1 MPPEAL
7 IKKTNEK
14 EFNNYVEGSGAKT
27 KSDILKNLN
36 ILKNSKLIKINKGEN
51 SSYKV
56 DNLSK
61 LLEGN
66 KFLARIQEKT

>member
-1 MPPEAL
+1 MPPEAM

-14 EFNNYVEGSGAKT
+14 EFNNYVESSASKT

-36 ILKNSKLIKINKGEN
+36 ILKNSKFLKINKGDN
-51 SSYKV
+51 SAPKV
-56 DNLSK
+56 DNLFK

-66 KFLARIQEKT
+66 KFLARI